1 MAMNIKLLLLLFWA
15 FIIYNIIAAIV
26 SYFL

>member
-1 MAMNIKLLLLLFWA
+1 MTMNIKLLLLLFWG